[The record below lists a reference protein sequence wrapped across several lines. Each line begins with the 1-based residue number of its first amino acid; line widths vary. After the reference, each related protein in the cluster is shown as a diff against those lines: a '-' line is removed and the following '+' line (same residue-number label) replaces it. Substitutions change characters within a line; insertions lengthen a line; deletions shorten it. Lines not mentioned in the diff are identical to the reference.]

1 MKRFD
6 DTNPGVLLKYYRP
19 CRTLTR
25 ESIGNTS
32 VEDFTE
38 KIKLLWDIKGGT
50 VRGRRGR
57 FIL

>member
-6 DTNPGVLLKYYRP
+6 GTNPGVLLKYYHP

-25 ESIGNTS
+25 ERIGNTS
-32 VEDFTE
+32 VQEFTE
-38 KIKLLWDIKGGT
+38 KIKLLWDIKGEA